1 MKLFQI
7 PIYAFDK
14 NTLKQRILKWKMNN
28 YPTNP
33 AFADNI
39 HYMQKNYEYNH
50 IVGYIEL
57 GILSNDI
64 YGHLYL
70 PYIPIRTSTTING
83 QYLEPKDFKKRYIWN
98 TKRKIFLERYDVN
111 GSYVYMGK
119 INNSE
124 IIENLLYVFHLMQ
137 DVVND
142 HNKNFYIDDEAFQNT
157 VGFVDYVGL
166 YKNCFGDY
174 I

>member
-1 MKLFQI
+1 
-7 PIYAFDK
+7 
-14 NTLKQRILKWKMNN
+14 
-28 YPTNP
+28 
-33 AFADNI
+33 
-39 HYMQKNYEYNH
+39 
-50 IVGYIEL
+50 
-57 GILSNDI
+57 
-64 YGHLYL
+64 
-70 PYIPIRTSTTING
+70 
-83 QYLEPKDFKKRYIWN
+83 
-98 TKRKIFLERYDVN
+98 
-111 GSYVYMGK
+111 MGK

-166 YKNCFGDY
+166 YKNCLGDY